1 MKNVEIFIK
10 ILEDAYASTGN
21 KDAVLTD
28 LLIIAKIAKE
38 VSANAFISGLGRN
51 IEGQEAAIAAGFYY
65 IEALNK
71 GKSVSEISDA
81 DLHLKLSELLTLDAE
96 LEENPEAK
104 DIILSRYQKFS
115 VEIKDA
121 DERTEETPLSDKYK
135 GLKENFKSF
144 NNAAAEAAAE
154 AAAKMKKMAE
164 NAGEHIGATPAYKPQ
179 HKTETFQSY
188 GSSSS
193 SDNGWSAG
201 KVVGCL
207 AAAAGIGLVTY
218 AAYSWW
224 NSDVV
229 YGGDDL
235 ESIDLGI

>member
-1 MKNVEIFIK
+1 MKNSGLFIK

-21 KDAVLTD
+21 KDATLST
-28 LLIIAKIAKE
+28 LIMIAKGMA
-38 VSANAFISGLGRN
+38 ANAFVGGLGRSV
-51 IEGQEAAIAAGFYY
+51 EGQEAAIAAGLYY
-65 IEALNK
+65 VEALNK
-71 GKSVSEISDA
+71 GKSVSEISDT
-81 DLHLKLSELLTLDAE
+81 DLQLKLSELLTLDAE
-96 LEENPEAK
+96 LEANQEAK
-104 DIILSRYQKFS
+104 DIIIGRYQKFS

-135 GLKENFKSF
+135 GLKENFKSI
-144 NNAAAEAAAE
+144 NNAAAEAAA
-154 AAAKMKKMAE
+154 KINKMAE
-164 NAGEHIGATPAYKPQ
+164 NAGERIGATPAYTAQ
-179 HKTETFQSY
+179 KTETFQSY

-207 AAAAGIGLVTY
+207 AAAAAIGLASY

>member
-21 KDAVLTD
+21 KDAILSN
-28 LLIIAKIAKE
+28 LLIIAKGM
-38 VSANAFISGLGRN
+38 SANAFIAGLGRSV
-51 IEGQEAAIAAGFYY
+51 EGQEAAIAAGLYY
-65 IEALNK
+65 VEALNK
-71 GKSVSEISDA
+71 GKSVSEISDT
-81 DLHLKLSELLTLDAE
+81 DLQLKLSELLTLDAE
-96 LEENPEAK
+96 LEANQEAK
-104 DIILSRYQKFS
+104 DYILSRYQKFS

-135 GLKENFKSF
+135 GLKENFKSI
-144 NNAAAEAAAE
+144 NNAAAEAAA
-154 AAAKMKKMAE
+154 KMNKMAE
-164 NAGEHIGATPAYKPQ
+164 DAAERIGATPAYKPA

-207 AAAAGIGLVTY
+207 AAAAAIGLASY